1 MGFLEGATTAV
12 NAVQSAITTG
22 PANALSQVTS
32 GLSSLAGLFGAP
44 KLPVPNILSNYATYN
59 YVLGMGVLTETQ
71 LNNPDETYMAG
82 IGVDLIC
89 KSAGSDP
96 GNRVATAYGKFDFFM
111 ENLEVTSTIGF
122 EKNNNTNIT
131 AIKFD
136 IVEPYSMGMWII
148 SCQTAAYKAG
158 WNNYK
163 EAPFLLTI
171 QFRGNTQEGQPQLVP
186 NSSRF
191 MPFRLSMINMK
202 VSEKGAVYTVTAIP
216 YNYTA
221 LASRTAKFKNDV
233 SARGATVQEVLQTGE
248 KSLQRVIND
257 RLKQYKTDGTVK
269 VADEVLILF
278 PNEIASSAAP
288 AANNGNKES
297 KDSATTSDSGG
308 GGGGSPFTK
317 LGVSKSKVNDTL
329 VQPDGECNALGKAS
343 MGFGLDKKGDPIIG
357 QESQVW
363 DAKNK
368 VWVRGNNKS
377 DIKQGEFRF
386 SQDTDIINAINQ
398 VLLASNFPKET
409 LDESKVTKEGMRD
422 WWTIDTQVYTIP
434 SEENLKTGSK
444 AKLIVYRVY
453 PYQVSVSRT
462 MPPNTAPPGVTSLKK
477 QAVKEYNYLYT
488 GKNTEVLKFDIEF
501 SASFAGTLAADNL
514 KRSQDVANSDSMG
527 EKKPAKDVNVVAESE
542 GNKPVAKAGVTPTNV
557 TYSGTTTS
565 TDRLGGGGAETQ
577 ETRAARLF
585 HDAITRGK
593 DMVMLN
599 MEIWGDPYYIAQSGM
614 GNYSSQT
621 IPGLQNLNKDGT
633 VSWQN
638 GEVYIT
644 VNFRTP
650 TDINQGTGLYNFAGN
665 TSAPVIQFSGLY
677 QVRRIRSTFSAG
689 QFKQVLMGSR
699 LDQQENPTPGTNAQ
713 TYATSK
719 TKVEEAPP
727 AATE

>member
-1 MGFLEGATTAV
+1 MGILEGATTAI

-32 GLSSLAGLFGAP
+32 GLSSLAGAFGAP
-44 KLPVPNILSNYATYN
+44 KLPIPNILSNYATYN
-59 YVLGMGVLTETQ
+59 YVLGMGILTDAQ

-82 IGVDLIC
+82 LSVDLIC

-96 GNRVATAYGKFDFFM
+96 FNRVSTAYGKFDFFM
-111 ENLEVTSTIGF
+111 ENLEVMSTIGF

-136 IVEPYSMGMWII
+136 IVEPMSMGMWII
-148 SCQTAAYKAG
+148 ACQTAAYKAG
-158 WNNYK
+158 WSNYK

-171 QFRGNTQEGQPQLVP
+171 QFRGNTQQGQPQLVP
-186 NSSRF
+186 NSTRY
-191 MPFRLSMINMK
+191 MPMRLSMINMK

-221 LASRTAKFKNDV
+221 LSARTAKFKNDV

-257 RLKQYKTDGTVK
+257 RLKQYKKDGTVE
-269 VADEVLILF
+269 VPDEVLILF

-297 KDSATTSDSGG
+297 KDTATTTTASDS
-308 GGGGSPFTK
+308 SPAPFSK

-329 VQPDGECNALGKAS
+329 VQPDGECNSLGKAS

-357 QESQVW
+357 QENKVW
-363 DAKNK
+363 DPKQNI
-368 VWVRGNNKS
+368 WVRGNNKS

-398 VLLASNFPKET
+398 VLLASNYPKET

-434 SEENLKTGSK
+434 SEANVKTGSK
-444 AKLIVYRVY
+444 ARLIVYRVY
-453 PYQVSVSRT
+453 PYQVSVGRT
-462 MPPNTAPPGVTSLKK
+462 MPPNTPPPGVASLKK

-514 KRSQDVANSDSMG
+514 KRSQDVANAAAQG
-527 EKKPAKDVNVVAESE
+527 EKKPATVTNVEAESD
-542 GNKPVAKAGVTPTNV
+542 GSKPVPKAGVTPTNV
-557 TYSGTTTS
+557 GFWQTITS
-565 TDRLGGGGAETQ
+565 TDRLGGGGQETQ

-593 DMVMLN
+593 DMVQLN

-650 TDINQGTGLYNFAGN
+650 IDINQGTGLYNFAGN
-665 TSAPVIQFSGLY
+665 TSAPVTQFSGLY
-677 QVRRIRSTFSAG
+677 QVRRIKSTFNGG

-699 LDQQENPTPGTNAQ
+699 LDQQENPTPGVN
-713 TYATSK
+713 SK
-719 TKVEEAPP
+719 TYSTSNTKTEETPKQ
-727 AATE
+727 

>member
-1 MGFLEGATTAV
+1 MGILDAATTAV
-12 NAVQSAITTG
+12 NAVSNAVTTG

-32 GLSSLAGLFGAP
+32 GLSALTSAFATSA
-44 KLPVPNILSNYATYN
+44 LPLPNILSNYATYN

-71 LNNPDETYMAG
+71 LNNPDETYMTG
-82 IGVDLIC
+82 YGFDLIC

-96 GNRVATAYGKFDFFM
+96 GNRVQTAYGKFDFFM
-111 ENLEVTSTIGF
+111 ENLVINSTIGF

-131 AIKFD
+131 GITFD
-136 IVEPYSMGMWII
+136 IIEPYSMGMWLIA
-148 SCQTAAYKAG
+148 CQTAAYKAG

-171 QFRGNTQEGQPQLVP
+171 QFRGNTQQGQPQLVP
-186 NSSRF
+186 NSSRY
-191 MPFRLSMINMK
+191 MPFRLSMVNMK
-202 VSEKGAVYTVTAIP
+202 VNEKGAVYTVTAIP

-221 LASRTAKFKNDV
+221 LSSRTAKFKNDV

-278 PNEIASSAAP
+278 PENIASSAAP
-288 AANNGNKES
+288 AANSGNKES
-297 KDSATTSDSGG
+297 KDSATTSSSGG
-308 GGGGSPFTK
+308 GDDSGSPFSK

-343 MGFGLDKKGDPIIG
+343 MGFSLDKKGDPVIG
-357 QESQVW
+357 QENKVW
-363 DAKNK
+363 DAKQQ
-368 VWVRGNNKS
+368 VWVRANNQA

-386 SQDTDIINAINQ
+386 TQDTDIINAINQ
-398 VLLASNFPKET
+398 VLLASNYPKET
-409 LDESKVTKEGMRD
+409 LDESKITKEGMRD

-434 SEENLKTGSK
+434 SEENVKTGSK
-444 AKLIVYRVY
+444 ARLIVYRVY
-453 PYQVSVSRT
+453 PYKVSVGRT
-462 MPPNTAPPGVTSLKK
+462 MPPNTPPPGVSALKK

-514 KRSQDVANSDSMG
+514 KRSQDVANAAAMG
-527 EKKPAKDVNVVAESE
+527 EKKPQQEVDVVADSD
-542 GNKPVAKAGVTPTNV
+542 GTKPVAKAGIIPTV
-557 TYSGTTTS
+557 VGYWQTITS
-565 TDRLGGGGAETQ
+565 TDRLGGGGQETQ

-585 HDAITRGK
+585 HDAISRGK
-593 DMVMLN
+593 DMVQLN
-599 MEIWGDPYYIAQSGM
+599 MEIWGDPYYIAQSGI
-614 GNYSSQT
+614 GNYSSQA

-633 VSWQN
+633 VNYQS

-665 TSAPVIQFSGLY
+665 TSAPVVQFSGLY
-677 QVRRIRSTFSAG
+677 QVRRIRSTFNSG

-699 LDQQENPTPGTNAQ
+699 LDQQENPAVGTTSSA
-713 TYATSK
+713 YSTSK
-719 TKVEEAPP
+719 TKVEETPKQS
-727 AATE
+727 E